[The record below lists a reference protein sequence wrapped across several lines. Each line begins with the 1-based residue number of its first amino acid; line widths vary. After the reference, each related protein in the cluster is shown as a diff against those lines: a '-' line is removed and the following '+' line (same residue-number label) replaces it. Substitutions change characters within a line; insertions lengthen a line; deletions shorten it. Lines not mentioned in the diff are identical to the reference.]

1 MSTLFLG
8 QTGSEYPM
16 TDSDRNARNILIGGI
31 VSIAIA
37 IGISRFMYTPILPA
51 MQQALNFDDG
61 FAGYLASANYAGYLL
76 GSIWAAM
83 TSNGADREGRV
94 RRHLM
99 LTILCTAGMGMVS
112 SPAYWYFFRFLAGF
126 TSAIVFIFASGF
138 VLEKLAQFNRHA
150 WFGWPYAG
158 VGLGIALSAISIPV
172 LVTYAG
178 WRAGWIVMA
187 GVGFLL
193 FFIAWALPVEAQER
207 DDSGGQINP
216 ENGAGAAIL
225 PWLAISY
232 GLVGFGY
239 IVTGTFLVSLVER
252 AFDSIAAG
260 GFVWLLV
267 GLAAIP
273 SCAAWSAAGH
283 KFGFINALIAAQVVQ
298 AVGIILP
305 IVSPGYFGAMMGAI
319 FYGGTFIGIAAVTV
333 IIGRQIDPRNADR
346 NIAILTAAFGLG
358 QMVGPSI
365 AGKIAVYT
373 DGLAIP
379 IYFAACTVV
388 LATSALLAGVFF
400 GKRKRSMQDDNP
412 SAKERDHAV
421 CKH

>member
-1 MSTLFLG
+1 
-8 QTGSEYPM
+8 M
-16 TDSDRNARNILIGGI
+16 TASDKEARNILIGGI

-61 FAGYLASANYAGYLL
+61 FAGYLASANYAGYLF

-83 TSNGADREGRV
+83 TPNGADREGRV
-94 RRHLM
+94 RRHLVI
-99 LTILCTAGMGMVS
+99 TILCTACMGVVS
-112 SPAYWYFFRFLAGF
+112 GPAFWYFFRFLAGF
-126 TSAIVFIFASGF
+126 TSAVVFIFASGL
-138 VLEKLAQFNRHA
+138 VLEKLAYFKRHA

-158 VGLGIALSAISIPV
+158 VGLGIALSAITIP
-172 LVTYAG
+172 LLATYAG

-187 GVGFLL
+187 AICLSL
-193 FFIAWALPVEAQER
+193 FWVTWAQPFKTPLRKAP
-207 DDSGGQINP
+207 GGRIHT
-216 ENGAGAAIL
+216 ENSADAGIL

-260 GFVWLLV
+260 GLAWLLV

-273 SCAAWSAAGH
+273 SCPAWTAVGH
-283 KFGFINALIAAQVVQ
+283 RFGYVNALIISQVAQ
-298 AVGIILP
+298 AIGIVFP
-305 IVSPGYFGAMMGAI
+305 MVSRGYFGAMMGAI
-319 FYGGTFIGIAAVTV
+319 FYGGTFIGIAALTV

-358 QMVGPSI
+358 QMVGPTI
-365 AGKIAVYT
+365 AGRMAVYT

-379 IYFAACTVV
+379 IYIAAGTVV
-388 LATSALLAGVFF
+388 VATAVLMAGMFF
-400 GKRKRSMQDDNP
+400 QKRKRPVKADNQI
-412 SAKERDHAV
+412 AKERDHAV